1 LSDAA
6 FDVFHCPLQGRQIV
20 EASAGTG
27 KTWNL
32 CALYLRLLLE
42 RGLTPAQVLVV
53 TFSQA
58 ATAELRERIRQRL
71 VEAQGVLRGRPAA
84 EDDPFMPRL
93 LDHLRSLGKEE
104 SALLRA
110 LEAALQSFDDAA
122 IQTIHG
128 FSQRALADTPLASGS
143 PLAVETLTDER
154 ELQREV
160 ARDFWRRELGAGPL
174 DARLADWLVQ
184 QRDGP
189 ETLAALLRRRLL
201 EPQARELWP
210 RALGD
215 APGDAPDGSPG
226 DAPDT
231 RLPPIDDHAP
241 LQALAQARD
250 AWQQGRE
257 EATHMLLEA
266 CAAGRLRANQYKS
279 EHILAGRD
287 RLDAALAAG
296 ARNPPSKEDEKA
308 LARFG
313 SAKISAALRKGEGP
327 PPRHAVFDAVQA
339 LLDAR
344 AARLQALSLARLA
357 WLRRF
362 LAQARPA
369 LQAAKRECHLQGFGD
384 MLDQLH
390 EALSGPQGSALAAS
404 LRQRWPAALVDEFQD
419 TDPLQYGS
427 LRRIFDA
434 PECTLVMV
442 GDPKQAIYRFR
453 GADLDTYLR
462 ARDEATRR
470 WSLLAN
476 QRSTPALV
484 EAVNRLFGGHARAFM
499 QPGLDYPPA
508 TAGERRR
515 APLEG
520 PLAESALALPA
531 ALTLWALPENDAD
544 GQRLV
549 QQSASAL
556 AVAAC
561 AAQIARLLAT
571 ARDGQLRL
579 GTRALA
585 AGDVAVLVR
594 THAEGATLRR
604 ALAEHG
610 VGSVELSQASVFA
623 SPDAQDLE
631 RLLRA
636 VAEPTRTRRLAAALA
651 TAAMGYDAADLARL
665 ADGEGAEQPH
675 EGPATW
681 ADHVAAFS
689 RWHGTWATQGI
700 AAMLR
705 QWAQQSGA
713 TARLLSRPD
722 GERRLTNLRHL
733 TELLHAAEREHP
745 GMDALRLWLQDERR
759 SDAVGDERQLRLE
772 SDRSLVQIVTV
783 HRAKGLEYAVVFCPL
798 LWRAGGSSPKSPREG
813 FSRRDADGRA
823 VIDFRL
829 DGQDG
834 FTLDEAKA
842 EHRLREAQESLR
854 LIYVA
859 LTRAIHRC
867 VLVVGS
873 PPGGSVN
880 RLQPRAGRRA
890 LLNWLVAGG
899 GMGPADWFEK
909 PAEEAASRQAWQA
922 LAASAPSCI
931 AFVDLPADDGARL
944 PPAATDPADLE
955 VLPAPTIKRPW
966 RIASYSSLVG
976 GIVHGPP
983 AQGSEAVAQAW
994 PAVEPQTDAAARDH
1008 DHRTDLP
1015 GASLAS
1021 GAEPVGEHMLDFPR
1035 GAAAGDCV
1043 HAFFEALDFG
1053 DRDSWPATAQ
1063 RVLRRHQGLLDPA
1076 LDPDRGQRMLLSM
1089 AAEVLTCP
1097 LPLPAGGLL
1106 RLQDLSAARRRHEL
1120 EFHLGVERLDA
1131 PALRDWLA
1139 AQGQSLPG
1147 LNFPPLQG
1155 YVKGYIDL
1163 VFEHQGR
1170 WYLLDWKSNHLG
1182 RQAQDYRPAALQAA
1196 MAAMAYPLQLQ
1207 LYALALHRLLRRR
1220 LAAYDPDRHFGG
1232 AYYLF
1237 VRGIRAQWQDTQGRP
1252 CGVHV
1257 QRPDAAALDALDRLL
1272 APASPS

>member
-215 APGDAPDGSPG
+215 AP
-226 DAPDT
+226 DT

-279 EHILAGRD
+279 DHILAGRD

-296 ARNPPSKEDEKA
+296 ARNPPPKEDEKA

-327 PPRHAVFDAVQA
+327 PPRHAVFDARAGAAGRARRQA
-339 LLDAR
+339 AGAVACPPGLAEALPGPG
-344 AARLQALSLARLA
+344 QASPAGGQA
-357 WLRRF
+357 GAPSAGLRRH
-362 LAQARPA
+362 A
-369 LQAAKRECHLQGFGD
+369 
-384 MLDQLH
+384 
-390 EALSGPQGSALAAS
+390 GSASRGAERPRKGRPWRRRCGNAG
-404 LRQRWPAALVDEFQD
+404 RPRWSTSSRTP
-419 TDPLQYGS
+419 TRCSTGS
-427 LRRIFDA
+427 LRRIFDD

-520 PLAESALALPA
+520 PLAESSLALPA

-571 ARDGQLRL
+571 ARNGQLRL
-579 GTRALA
+579 GTRALGRGRRRGAGAHACRGRHPAPRTGRARCGQCRAVAGQRVRQSRCARSRTAA
-585 AGDVAVLVR
+585 AGGGR
-594 THAEGATLRR
+594 THAHPQIGR
-604 ALAEHG
+604 
-610 VGSVELSQASVFA
+610 
-623 SPDAQDLE
+623 
-631 RLLRA
+631 
-636 VAEPTRTRRLAAALA
+636 
-651 TAAMGYDAADLARL
+651 
-665 ADGEGAEQPH
+665 
-675 EGPATW
+675 GPG
-681 ADHVAAFS
+681 H
-689 RWHGTWATQGI
+689 
-700 AAMLR
+700 
-705 QWAQQSGA
+705 
-713 TARLLSRPD
+713 
-722 GERRLTNLRHL
+722 
-733 TELLHAAEREHP
+733 
-745 GMDALRLWLQDERR
+745 R
-759 SDAVGDERQLRLE
+759 SD
-772 SDRSLVQIVTV
+772 
-783 HRAKGLEYAVVFCPL
+783 
-798 LWRAGGSSPKSPREG
+798 
-813 FSRRDADGRA
+813 
-823 VIDFRL
+823 
-829 DGQDG
+829 
-834 FTLDEAKA
+834 
-842 EHRLREAQESLR
+842 
-854 LIYVA
+854 
-859 LTRAIHRC
+859 
-867 VLVVGS
+867 
-873 PPGGSVN
+873 
-880 RLQPRAGRRA
+880 
-890 LLNWLVAGG
+890 
-899 GMGPADWFEK
+899 
-909 PAEEAASRQAWQA
+909 
-922 LAASAPSCI
+922 
-931 AFVDLPADDGARL
+931 
-944 PPAATDPADLE
+944 
-955 VLPAPTIKRPW
+955 
-966 RIASYSSLVG
+966 
-976 GIVHGPP
+976 
-983 AQGSEAVAQAW
+983 
-994 PAVEPQTDAAARDH
+994 
-1008 DHRTDLP
+1008 
-1015 GASLAS
+1015 
-1021 GAEPVGEHMLDFPR
+1021 
-1035 GAAAGDCV
+1035 
-1043 HAFFEALDFG
+1043 
-1053 DRDSWPATAQ
+1053 
-1063 RVLRRHQGLLDPA
+1063 
-1076 LDPDRGQRMLLSM
+1076 
-1089 AAEVLTCP
+1089 
-1097 LPLPAGGLL
+1097 
-1106 RLQDLSAARRRHEL
+1106 
-1120 EFHLGVERLDA
+1120 GV
-1131 PALRDWLA
+1131 
-1139 AQGQSLPG
+1139 
-1147 LNFPPLQG
+1147 
-1155 YVKGYIDL
+1155 
-1163 VFEHQGR
+1163 
-1170 WYLLDWKSNHLG
+1170 
-1182 RQAQDYRPAALQAA
+1182 
-1196 MAAMAYPLQLQ
+1196 
-1207 LYALALHRLLRRR
+1207 
-1220 LAAYDPDRHFGG
+1220 
-1232 AYYLF
+1232 
-1237 VRGIRAQWQDTQGRP
+1237 
-1252 CGVHV
+1252 
-1257 QRPDAAALDALDRLL
+1257 
-1272 APASPS
+1272 